1 VARRTQEKAKLLHRV
16 RRVRGQIE
24 AIEGA
29 LEAEQECAVVLQL
42 IAAAKGA
49 INSLMAEV
57 LEGHI
62 CPHILD
68 AKHRRSSGR
77 TQAVRVLIDLIRTY
91 VM

>member
-1 VARRTQEKAKLLHRV
+1 VVRRTREKAKLVQRV
-16 RRVRGQIE
+16 RRIRGQVE
-24 AIEGA
+24 AIERA
-29 LEAEQECAVVLQL
+29 LEAEEECALVLQL

-68 AKHRRSSGR
+68 AKHRRSTGR
-77 TQAVRVLIDLIRTY
+77 VQAVQELIEVIRSY
-91 VM
+91 LM